1 MVGES
6 GARQP
11 AASHV
16 HHKALFQWIVSNLS
30 WLSQYDTVYV
40 FVDNRELSGE
50 SPPDC
55 WPFFAPWIKG
65 RCEVIGPYQEKT
77 TAVYIPINPDTGLDQ
92 VHYTWA
98 GAAVLEALCLVY
110 PTVNFALTDS
120 DCVPTSL
127 FEVAELVNLMTDRDT
142 RVEAMQ
148 HHTMASSSQC
158 PPAVLLMTESKAEL
172 NAGLIIVT
180 GHTPTQIEDV
190 DMNPDSPDV
199 SMQTAG
205 TAHSDTS
212 DSRAHKARR
221 LAHPAN
227 SKTPDEWVTTLCNS
241 RASFL
246 ATTAVPEDPLEALRG
261 GLILTPLAGMQS

>member
-1 MVGES
+1 
-6 GARQP
+6 
-11 AASHV
+11 
-16 HHKALFQWIVSNLS
+16 
-30 WLSQYDTVYV
+30 
-40 FVDNRELSGE
+40 
-50 SPPDC
+50 
-55 WPFFAPWIKG
+55 
-65 RCEVIGPYQEKT
+65 
-77 TAVYIPINPDTGLDQ
+77 
-92 VHYTWA
+92 
-98 GAAVLEALCLVY
+98 
-110 PTVNFALTDS
+110 
-120 DCVPTSL
+120 
-127 FEVAELVNLMTDRDT
+127 MTDRDT

-261 GLILTPLAGMQS
+261 GLILTPLLGCRARTRLDARLGNVRRMSWQNCLPPT